1 MLRTV
6 RPETGLRW
14 VRDAPGVRASVFPSD
29 LVNAGLVADSV
40 LFPGVGVGAGAR
52 VRRSVV
58 LPGAVVP
65 ADADI
70 DGAVVL
76 EDGRIQHVAEGV
88 SA

>member
-6 RPETGLRW
+6 RPETGRRR
-14 VRDAPGVRASVFPSD
+14 VRDAPGVRASVPSD

-40 LFPGVGVGAGAR
+40 LFPGVRVGAGAR
-52 VRRSVV
+52 VRRSAV